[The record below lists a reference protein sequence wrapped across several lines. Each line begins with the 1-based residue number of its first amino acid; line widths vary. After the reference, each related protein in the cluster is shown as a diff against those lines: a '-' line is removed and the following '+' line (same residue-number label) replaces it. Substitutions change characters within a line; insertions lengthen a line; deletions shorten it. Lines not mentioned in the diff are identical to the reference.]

1 MRTYTMILLAA
12 LITFSLRALP
22 FVIFSGQRT
31 LPSWLERLGRT
42 LPPAIMAV
50 LVVYSL
56 QDTMEGGS
64 AAAAGLSAALA
75 TALLHKW
82 RHSTFL
88 SIVGGTGL
96 YMVLLRLL

>member
-12 LITFSLRALP
+12 GITFSLRALP

-31 LPSWLERLGRT
+31 MPAWLERLGQT
-42 LPPAIMAV
+42 LPSAIMAV

-56 QDTMEGGS
+56 QDTVDGGS
-64 AAAAGLSAALA
+64 AATAGLIAALA

-96 YMVLLRLL
+96 YMALLRLL